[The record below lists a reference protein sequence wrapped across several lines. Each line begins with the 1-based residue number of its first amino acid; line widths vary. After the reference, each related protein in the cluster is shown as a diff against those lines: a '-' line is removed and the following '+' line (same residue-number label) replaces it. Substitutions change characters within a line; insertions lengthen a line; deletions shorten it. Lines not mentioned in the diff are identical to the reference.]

1 MKKKLLSFFSLFLLF
16 SLVITPAVSA
26 QDLGESLMEEFQG
39 SAGIGDASIA
49 EVTGSIVKTVLSV
62 LGLVALIIF
71 IVAGF
76 QWMTSGG
83 NEEKIQA
90 AQKLMEAAV
99 IGLVIVIIAWAATFF
114 VVQSLTGITEV
125 SVTKLLFS

>member
-90 AQKLMEAAV
+90 AQKLMGAAV